1 MGALPLLIEKV
12 RCNLHRKI
20 QIAIGK
26 GVWQLGLVTKG
37 RSEGRKQQLFLS
49 NPKGWSCVG
58 MEGSALLADCT
69 QLPVSPPASA
79 RRAQLCHFAMLRALL
94 SWLESR
100 ACFQACISHLAA
112 HDAAGGQCAA
122 SLFCQTSELV
132 SDTESGKEQ
141 GGEMQGGMGICAGG
155 LARSS
160 GVIAWG
166 WCSVLAEI
174 EWQRFGAF
182 FPFVFL
188 VISVTCKWKLFSSLF
203 LSGRVC
209 IQGKSSV

>member
-141 GGEMQGGMGICAGG
+141 GGEMQGGTGICAGWVGAILWCDCLG
-155 LARSS
+155 LVFGS
-160 GVIAWG
+160 GSDRMAKIWG
-166 WCSVLAEI
+166 
-174 EWQRFGAF
+174 F
-182 FPFVFL
+182 FPL
-188 VISVTCKWKLFSSLF
+188 
-203 LSGRVC
+203 C
-209 IQGKSSV
+209 IFGNQRDLQVETFQLPFPIR